1 MILRYSNSIKESF
14 LNFKSALLNEIDGD
28 SCIDLST
35 FPQQITLSKLL
46 KSYVRYYLFKGEVA
60 YNSLNY
66 LINYNKADKCLDVFL
81 INNNNELVPLFYR
94 LEKEN
99 NTFFIKKSMSKEEL
113 KLIKFYCKN
122 VGIDMEEIDLFY
134 SDRNVFLENKV
145 IPKKVS
151 SEFIAN
157 LFRSTEKQTAQETS
171 NTMNNEVA
179 ENELYF

>member
-1 MILRYSNSIKESF
+1 M
-14 LNFKSALLNEIDGD
+14 
-28 SCIDLST
+28 
-35 FPQQITLSKLL
+35 
-46 KSYVRYYLFKGEVA
+46 
-60 YNSLNY
+60 
-66 LINYNKADKCLDVFL
+66 INYNKADKCLDVFL

-179 ENELYF
+179 EDEFPI